1 MSSKSGTEIYPDIDI
16 KEFKQE
22 TIDIGDIMSSDFDYR
37 VNENFICDQT
47 RTNCP

>member
-22 TIDIGDIMSSDFDYR
+22 PADMISSISIKFFLF
-37 VNENFICDQT
+37 NLLA
-47 RTNCP
+47 